1 MNLNRFEIISCN
13 ECGWWHP
20 MGGVAWAYQSKCPI
34 CDKYYTTT
42 YKGTPLEIF
51 NKLKEILD
59 D

>member
-1 MNLNRFEIISCN
+1 
-13 ECGWWHP
+13 